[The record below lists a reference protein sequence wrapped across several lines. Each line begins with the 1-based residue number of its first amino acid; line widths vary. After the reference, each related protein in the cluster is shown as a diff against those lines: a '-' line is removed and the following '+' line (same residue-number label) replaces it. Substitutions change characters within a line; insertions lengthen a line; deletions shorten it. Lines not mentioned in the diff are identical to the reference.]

1 MPRGG
6 LLTPDD
12 LVTSITEGSDTDA
25 KLVILHERLKSQA
38 ARLRTTTCT
47 VLNGNPDRTDFADQ
61 SACDEYNN
69 SMLDKFKLLHVFFER
84 NLSTVA
90 AFSTNIVNEAT
101 GVLTDEHRR
110 LFVQVLNPNIYPFS
124 STMAGGI
131 IRAQHL
137 TMSFGGVTKTV
148 AAHFAIKMIHV
159 FATEYVNDNNGLQ
172 RLLERFSITNANNEV
187 DIHPYDARNMMIEIS
202 HLHHWCAF
210 DINSYVG

>member
-159 FATEYVNDNNGLQ
+159 FATEYYHYQKICWIIMRGKDVVTSLTG
-172 RLLERFSITNANNEV
+172 FANAPHPATAA
-187 DIHPYDARNMMIEIS
+187 IHSSP
-202 HLHHWCAF
+202 L
-210 DINSYVG
+210 NSLNVM